1 MFNLKKKLNAIMP
14 GEVRIRIARLRSGL
28 ITNVSGH
35 SRRTPECVDGRLVR
49 TQDCIGGSAGIG
61 RVPEQRGGDE
71 RDGRRRLRPVD
82 RRRRGE
88 SFARACLCARTQSD
102 TQDEIYQQNRGHF
115 NQPRHR
121 GQYIDEV
128 PPPLPPKPVSSSSSY
143 SSSQQYATHDRRHK
157 SKNPFTLAE
166 EDSSSGFEPR
176 ELSKPHHKSYDGYA
190 GRQQDLLSFED
201 ETPRGWSTFSEPSR
215 GNQAALDPWAGRGW
229 GTGNGQGQTSPTSST
244 GSGTSTVPS
253 VEDPFRN

>member
-14 GEVRIRIARLRSGL
+14 GEGTRGALQ
-28 ITNVSGH
+28 NVLTVDWSGH
-35 SRRTPECVDGRLVR
+35 KTVLVEVPGSGASRSNEVEMNGMGEGDYGRLI
-49 TQDCIGGSAGIG
+49 DD
-61 RVPEQRGGDE
+61 DE
-71 RDGRRRLRPVD
+71 
-82 RRRRGE
+82 
-88 SFARACLCARTQSD
+88 
-102 TQDEIYQQNRGHF
+102 DEIYQQNRGHF

-121 GQYIDEV
+121 GQFIDEV

-143 SSSQQYATHDRRHK
+143 ASSQQYATHDRRQK
-157 SKNPFTLAE
+157 SKNPFALAE
-166 EDSSSGFEPR
+166 EDSSTGFEPR

-190 GRQQDLLSFED
+190 GRQRDLLSFED
-201 ETPRGWSTFSEPSR
+201 DAPRGWSTFSEPSR

-253 VEDPFRN
+253 AEDPFRN

>member
-1 MFNLKKKLNAIMP
+1 MLT
-14 GEVRIRIARLRSGL
+14 VDW
-28 ITNVSGH
+28 SGH
-35 SRRTPECVDGRLVR
+35 KTVLVEVPGSGASRSNEVEMNGMGEGDYGRLIDDDEVSLSLAHVHVL
-49 TQDCIGGSAGIG
+49 GS
-61 RVPEQRGGDE
+61 
-71 RDGRRRLRPVD
+71 
-82 RRRRGE
+82 
-88 SFARACLCARTQSD
+88 TWSD
-102 TQDEIYQQNRGHF
+102 IQDEIYQQNRGHF

-128 PPPLPPKPVSSSSSY
+128 PPPLPPKPVSSSSAY
-143 SSSQQYATHDRRHK
+143 SSSQQYATHDRRQK